1 MLFMHPASSMHT
13 IQACLLLYLPDNSM
27 PYQTE
32 RALTMQPCS
41 ISRFSILQQILF
53 IVFIFSAGIALYI
66 STSAY
71 FFSISKVNGPI
82 YRQIIQGKD
91 LIADILPPP
100 EYIIESYLVALQA
113 QDQTP
118 GKQLETQ
125 QKNFDRLQKK
135 YEERHVYW
143 QNNLPEYEE
152 KKLLLVDSYQPAKE
166 FYQIAQSEFFP
177 ALAANRREE
186 AQRILKEQLAP
197 RYELHRQA
205 IDRIVE
211 LTNKRNAQIEQQ
223 SDTKVTTFIWL
234 QVAIVLAIMIG
245 TAMLVSWV
253 IRSIV
258 TTLRFCAAVT
268 SKIAE
273 GDLSIT
279 VPVAGRGS
287 VRVLLESLSYM
298 NDQLRL
304 VVGGIADTA
313 TQLSCESRQLHQTS
327 RTIADSADLVAQQTS
342 GFASATDQIT
352 AAAQEIASGCHLAAS
367 SAGEGSALAGSSA
380 ESVQV
385 AAVGMGQLATQVRD
399 TAAIIT
405 TLGTRSEQISQ
416 IIDTIEDIADQ
427 TNLLALNA
435 AIEAARAGE
444 QGRGFAVVADEVRA
458 LAERTTKATREIAT
472 MIKTIQDETKL
483 AVSRMETGVVE
494 VNKGSAASEESCHI
508 LEAIRERV
516 IQVSERIN
524 AIAVS
529 AEEQTSATVSMNTT
543 IRDISAAVADTA
555 GQTHIIA
562 ASAKQLSELT
572 GTLQTTIGRFRLS

>member
-1 MLFMHPASSMHT
+1 MQSS
-13 IQACLLLYLPDNSM
+13 
-27 PYQTE
+27 
-32 RALTMQPCS
+32 S

-71 FFSISKVNGPI
+71 SFSVSKVNGPI

-91 LIADILPPP
+91 LVADILPPP

-113 QDQTP
+113 QDLAAGQ
-118 GKQLETQ
+118 QLES
-125 QKNFDRLQKK
+125 LQKTFARLYK
-135 YEERHVYW
+135 EYEERHAYW
-143 QNNLPEYEE
+143 QKELPEYEE

-166 FYQIAQSEFFP
+166 FYAIAQSQFFP

-197 RYELHRQA
+197 RYEQHRQA
-205 IDRIVE
+205 IDKIVE
-211 LTNKRNAQIEQQ
+211 LTNKRNAEIEQH
-223 SDTKVTTFIWL
+223 SDAKVSTFIWL
-234 QVAIVLAIMIG
+234 QVAIVLAIVIG
-245 TAMLVSWV
+245 TALLVSWV

-268 SKIAE
+268 SRIAK

-287 VRVLLESLSYM
+287 IRVLLESLRDMS
-298 NDQLRL
+298 DQLRTI
-304 VVGGIADTA
+304 VGGISETA
-313 TQLSCESRQLHQTS
+313 TQLSSESRQLYQTS
-327 RTIADSADLVAQQTS
+327 RTIADSADHVALQTS
-342 GFASATDQIT
+342 GFASATGQIT
-352 AAAQEIASGCHLAAS
+352 AAAQEIASGCHLAAG
-367 SAGEGSALAGSSA
+367 SAGESSDLAGSSA
-380 ESVQV
+380 ASVQT
-385 AAVGMGQLATQVRD
+385 ASAGMGQLAAQVRD

-458 LAERTTKATREIAT
+458 LAERTTTATREIGT
-472 MIKTIQDETKL
+472 MIKTIQDETRL

-516 IQVSERIN
+516 IQVSDRIN

-529 AEEQTSATVSMNTT
+529 AEQQTSATVSMNTT
-543 IRDISAAVADTA
+543 IREISTAVADTA

-562 ASAKQLSELT
+562 ASAQQLSELT
-572 GTLQTTIGRFRLS
+572 GTLQATINRFRLA